1 VALRFLVVV
10 PAFNEA
16 SSIEEV
22 VRRVTSHADVCIVD
36 DASTDGTGD
45 RVADMPRTF
54 VIRHEHNTHIAEA
67 IRDGFRYA
75 IKAGYDFC
83 ITMDAGLSHDP
94 NALPSFMEHTDA
106 DLVIGYRSQHEN
118 VPWHRRAL
126 SRSASIVMNM
136 AMARTPIPGMGPGLK
151 DCTSGYRM
159 YSRVA
164 FEMLVRAPMRARTFD
179 FHIESLAFA
188 YRAGLRIAEVPIVYR
203 FSNSSLRWAI
213 VWEALRTWGT
223 LWTRDLRVQQPGA
236 GAAPGSSP
244 QRRTAKDAGA
254 GAAPGSSPQRRTA
267 GNT

>member
-1 VALRFLVVV
+1 MALRFLVVV

-16 SSIEEV
+16 SNIEEV

-244 QRRTAKDAGA
+244 QRRTA
-254 GAAPGSSPQRRTA
+254 
-267 GNT
+267 GNA